1 MSINRKNLDILEEL
15 SEKKK
20 LPLSYFSEKYQVSER
35 NIRYSIEN
43 LNFYLLKASLHEII
57 LKKGELEW
65 ICSKDELVEFI
76 KNIHISNYIFSKE
89 ERENCILIS
98 YLFSDNTKIANIEKY
113 LKVSRP
119 TIKKDLLSLNEYLK
133 EFELEFVRKE
143 NNISIEGKEKKLRHL
158 KLLKLLEYIEIQDG
172 KIIYLPK
179 TYIIEREEVEF
190 IKKYLENIDNSKFWE
205 IILKIERELNVKF
218 DKKFKNLMYLYLI
231 PTVERISK
239 NHIIMKKNNSEFL
252 RNLSDYKIIRG
263 ILTKIIP
270 ENLDYEFLHLTE
282 YFISGYYSSDFSENI
297 SIVKKF
303 IDEFSKTI
311 SQSLNFDFSNLE
323 EYKQE
328 ILRYL
333 LPAVYRIKN
342 NFFLIKSREKYI
354 GDKKIYEKVKEGVL
368 KCNYILKEPF
378 REDEIIFL
386 TKTSE
391 KYIKIKKSEKIS
403 LKKLISLINN
413 NKNSLESEKF
423 IETPLLTFG
432 DKIEDD
438 R

>member
-15 SEKKK
+15 AEKKK

-43 LNFYLLKASLHEII
+43 LNFYLLKSSLHEIF

-65 ICSKDELVEFI
+65 ICSKEELKNFI
-76 KNIHISNYIFSKE
+76 KNININNYIFSKE
-89 ERENCILIS
+89 ERENYILIS
-98 YLFSDNTKIANIEKY
+98 YLFSDSVKIANIEKY

-119 TIKKDLLSLNEYLK
+119 TIKKDLISLNKYLK
-133 EFELEFVRKE
+133 EFELEFIRKE
-143 NNISIEGKEKKLRHL
+143 NNILIEGKEKKLRHL
-158 KLLKLLEYIEIQDG
+158 KLLKLLEYIEVKDG
-172 KIIYLPK
+172 KIEFIPKIYI
-179 TYIIEREEVEF
+179 TEREEIEF
-190 IKKYLENIDNSKFWE
+190 IKKYLENIDISQFWE
-205 IILKIERELNVKF
+205 IILDIEKELNVKF
-218 DKKFKNLMYLYLI
+218 DEKFKTLMYLYLI
-231 PTVERISK
+231 PTMERI
-239 NHIIMKKNNSEFL
+239 KKNNIIIKKDNSEFL
-252 RNLSDYKIIRG
+252 RNLSDYKIIRR

-297 SIVKKF
+297 SIVNKF
-303 IDEFSKTI
+303 IEEFCKKI
-311 SQSLNFDFSNLE
+311 SQSLNFNFVESE

-342 NFFLIKSREKYI
+342 NFFLIKNHEKYS
-354 GDKKIYEKVKEGVL
+354 GNNKIYENVKKAVL
-368 KCNYILKEPF
+368 ECNCILKEPF
-378 REDEIIFL
+378 REDEIVFL
-386 TKTSE
+386 AKTSE
-391 KYIKIKKSEKIS
+391 KYIEIKKSEKIS
-403 LKKLISLINN
+403 LKKLISIINE
-413 NKNSLESEKF
+413 NKNILESEQF
-423 IETPLLTFG
+423 IDTLLLTFG